1 MELGWIEL
9 IGYRCYPEAMVEPA
23 PGVNVFVGDN
33 GTGKTSLLEAI
44 GYLASLA
51 SFRRSPDPSL
61 VRRGQE
67 AAVVRGEFVA
77 RDRTLRVEVEI
88 PEDGRRRVLVNGKR
102 PAGRAEVVSA
112 VPLVAFLPDDL
123 DLVKRG
129 PSYRRDYLDDLAAGL
144 WPAAGAESSDYE
156 RVLRQRNT
164 LLRRDGRHADRPTL
178 DVWDER
184 LSHLGAKV
192 IKRRLDLLSRLEP
205 RLSALYADLGERP
218 EPLSARYHSSA
229 LGPLGLSDVEGV
241 EERLAEALAAAR
253 MGDMERRIS
262 TVGPH
267 RDEVMVFVSDRD
279 LRTRA
284 SQGEQRTVALGLRVA
299 AYELLR
305 EEKGATPMLIL
316 DDVFSELDP
325 GRSRRLVGK
334 MPDGQIFVSTA
345 REEEV
350 PLVGTRWSVADGV
363 VRVREEGS

>member
-9 IGYRCYPEAMVEPA
+9 IGYRCYPEVKVEPA

-33 GTGKTSLLEAI
+33 GSGKTSLLEAI

-51 SFRRSPDPSL
+51 SFRHSPDGSL
-61 VRRGQE
+61 VRGGDE
-67 AAVVRGEFVA
+67 TAVVRGEFVA
-77 RDRTLRVEVEI
+77 RERTLRVEVEI
-88 PEDGRRRVLVNGKR
+88 PAEGRRRVLVNGKR
-102 PAGRAEVVSA
+102 PASRAEVISA

-129 PSYRRDYLDDLAAGL
+129 PAHRRDYLDDLAAGL
-144 WPAAGAESSDYE
+144 WPSAGAERSDYE
-156 RVLRQRNT
+156 RALRQRNS
-164 LLRRDGRHADRPTL
+164 LLRKEGRYADQPTL

-192 IKRRLDLLSRLEP
+192 VRRRLNLLDRLEP

-218 EPLSARYHSSA
+218 ERMTAGYESGA
-229 LGPLGLSDVEGV
+229 LGPLRLSGADGI
-241 EERLAEALAAAR
+241 EERLAAALSEAR
-253 MGDMERRIS
+253 VGDMERRVT

-267 RDEVMVFVSDRD
+267 RDEVVILISDRD

-325 GRSRRLVGK
+325 GRSKRLVEK
-334 MPDGQIFVSTA
+334 LPDGQIFVSTA

-350 PLVGTRWSVADGV
+350 PLVGTRWTVAGGV
-363 VRVREEGS
+363 VQVREEGP